1 MKRSL
6 LIIILTL
13 ILFSCSQDREKGGE
27 TWKPVDREFDS
38 IASALDACF
47 YELKPDTSIEKLL
60 GELTAVA
67 SKHPNN
73 RQIQAR
79 THYWQGRVMR
89 KLDMTEGVDDH
100 LKLARLMTDS
110 AVYHYDLMRINFEVS
125 KSFESAVDQYVAFRE
140 SADYFKYAGDMIME
154 GDAYL
159 NLGYLFVDLLDTV
172 SSLHYYKAADSVFL
186 RSHADRLRI
195 LNLLNLTIFQPD
207 EKKDSLLN
215 IIRSQPW
222 VKSVQSLYYP
232 TLYNSYLFT
241 GKREYL
247 DTLYACI
254 KGAPGHEAG
263 VSHVEALLAN
273 DLLSNKVHT
282 DSAIR
287 LARRAWLALRDDYP
301 LITQSI
307 ARRYMSEALKLE
319 GKNDSAFRM
328 LNESNEIYK
337 EVLKK
342 RHSSEVTAHNTNKA
356 IEEARLKYEMER
368 ESDKKWF
375 WGIIAA
381 ILVVAIAVGTW
392 AYVKWKRACSLREQ
406 SSKELEKERM
416 ELAASKIVMHTKDEA
431 LKNVADKIDDMKAQG
446 KVSHVDAT
454 ELSTSL
460 KVLLSGKDELESF
473 QEIYSKLNPD
483 FQSNL
488 KKRHPDLS
496 EGQLKLAVYIA
507 IGMTTQQI
515 SKMLAID
522 HSSVNKNRYRLRS
535 KLGLE
540 RSDSLEDYLR
550 SMGER

>member
-13 ILFSCSQDREKGGE
+13 ILFSCSQDRENGGE

-38 IASALDACF
+38 IASALDAYF
-47 YELKPDTSIEKLL
+47 YELKPDTAIEKLL
-60 GELTAVA
+60 GELTSVA
-67 SKHPNN
+67 SRHPNK

-89 KLDMTEGVDDH
+89 ILDMTEGMDEH

-110 AVYHYDLMRINFEVS
+110 AVYHYDLARINYEAS
-125 KSFESAVDQYVAFRE
+125 KSLVSAVDKYIGLRE
-140 SADYFKYAGDMIME
+140 AADYFKKVGDMSME
-154 GDAYL
+154 GDVYL
-159 NLGYLFVDLLDTV
+159 NLGSVFQNLLDTT
-172 SSLHYYKAADSVFL
+172 SSVYYYLAADSMYQK
-186 RSHADRLRI
+186 SGAERLRV
-195 LNLLNLTIFQPD
+195 LNLLNLTTFQAD

-215 IIRSQPW
+215 IIRSQSW

-247 DTLYACI
+247 DTLYSCI

-263 VSHVEALLAN
+263 VSHVEALIAN
-273 DLLSNKVHT
+273 DLLSNEVHT

-287 LARRAWLALRDDYP
+287 LARHAWLTLRDDYP

-307 ARRYMSEALKLE
+307 TRQVLSEALKLE

-328 LNESNEIYK
+328 LNESNEIYEK
-337 EVLKK
+337 VLKN

-392 AYVKWKRACSLREQ
+392 ANVKWKRACSLREQ

-454 ELSTSL
+454 
-460 KVLLSGKDELESF
+460 
-473 QEIYSKLNPD
+473 
-483 FQSNL
+483 
-488 KKRHPDLS
+488 
-496 EGQLKLAVYIA
+496 
-507 IGMTTQQI
+507 
-515 SKMLAID
+515 
-522 HSSVNKNRYRLRS
+522 
-535 KLGLE
+535 
-540 RSDSLEDYLR
+540 
-550 SMGER
+550 